1 MALDPVCLGQARV
14 LLAQSKAAASTRL
27 SVRRAEIYGALPA
40 VRAIDE
46 EMRAGLLRAV
56 RDALSGEE
64 AALERC
70 RAHNLSL
77 RARRG
82 ALLAAGGYP
91 PDALDDRPA
100 CALCGDT
107 GTTGDGRLCACLRQ
121 LCIREQRRALSEK
134 LDMAEQ
140 TFAAFDLRRFSAEAD
155 PSHGLSPRDHMDI
168 MREYCAA
175 YVERFGPDS
184 PNLLFRGGA
193 GLGKTFLC
201 ACIAGALCERG
212 HWVLYETAAGAFAL
226 MEAQKFAR
234 DENAGEEARRLLRCD
249 LLILDDVGAEFSTPF
264 AQAAFH
270 QILSARLGA
279 GRRTL
284 LVSGLTEEELRGRY
298 TPQITSRLEGFEL
311 LPFFGAD
318 LRRHRA

>member
-14 LLAQSKAAASTRL
+14 LLAQNKAAAGVRL
-27 SVRRAEIYGALPA
+27 SARRAEIYETQPA
-40 VRAIDE
+40 VQAIDD

-56 RDALSGEE
+56 RDTLSGEE

-70 RAHNLSL
+70 RARNLSL
-77 RARRG
+77 RARRD

-100 CALCGDT
+100 CTLCGDT
-107 GTTGDGRLCACLRQ
+107 GATADGRLCDCLRR
-121 LCIREQRRALSEK
+121 LCIREQRRVLSEK
-134 LDMAEQ
+134 LDIVGQ
-140 TFAAFDLRRFSAEAD
+140 TFAVFDLQRFPAETD
-155 PSHGLSPRDHMDI
+155 PSHGLSPRNHMGI
-168 MREYCAA
+168 MREYCVK

-212 HWVLYETAAGAFAL
+212 HWVLCETAAGAFAL

-234 DENAGEEARRLLRCD
+234 DENAGEEVRRLLHCD
-249 LLILDDVGAEFSTPF
+249 LLILDDVGAEFATPF
-264 AQAAFH
+264 AQSAFH

-279 GRRTL
+279 GRQTL
-284 LVSGLTEEELRGRY
+284 LVSGLTEEELRSRY
-298 TPQITSRLEGFEL
+298 TPQITSRLEAFEL

-318 LRRHRA
+318 LRKHRA